1 MVYPAFPIQSVTW
14 CSQAGEVSV
23 IVTALVTV
31 RLLWWLSGEE
41 PTCQGRRRRFD
52 PWVGK
57 IPWRRKWQP
66 TPVLLPEE
74 SMDRGAWRAIV
85 HGVARVGHDLYT
97 EQMPARPVQQRELQ
111 LSEAT

>member
-57 IPWRRKWQP
+57 IPWRRAQQP
-66 TPVLLPEE
+66 TLVFLPGE
-74 SMDRGAWRAIV
+74 SQGPQYMELQ
-85 HGVARVGHDLYT
+85 RVGHDLYT